1 MSSKNGGIKGDFDE
15 LISTLRAY
23 AKQETLAPLKGLG
36 RYLAFGLA
44 GSTIFGIGGI
54 FLVLATVRILQ
65 TTTDAFQGNL
75 SFFPYLCGVTACG
88 VLIYL
93 VLLALKR
100 DGRRHSN
107 G

>member
-1 MSSKNGGIKGDFDE
+1 MSNQNGGIKGDFDE
-15 LISTLRAY
+15 VVSTLRAY
-23 AKQETLAPLKGLG
+23 VKQETVEPLKGLG

-44 GSTIFGIGGI
+44 GTTIFGIGGL

-65 TTTDAFQGNL
+65 TTINTFQGNL
-75 SFFPYLCGVTACG
+75 SFLPYLCGLATCA

-93 VLLALKR
+93 VVLALRR
-100 DGRRHSN
+100 DGKRHSN